1 MFRPIF
7 KKKPKTKIPDE
18 VLADEVRKAALSYNN
33 AVSMAKEAGLS
44 IVAWTYLPYEPHK
57 RRNLIMDYLIG
68 FLSIKRHDV
77 KDL

>member
-1 MFRPIF
+1 MFRLIF
-7 KKKPKTKIPDE
+7 KKKPKIKTPDE
-18 VLADEVRKAALSYNN
+18 VLADEVREAALSYNN
-33 AVSMAKEAGLS
+33 AVSRAKEAGLS

-57 RRNLIMDYLIG
+57 RKDLMMDYPIG